1 MTFNELRT
9 THKDLMKMYVYLC
22 KGEKKSICMY
32 TNEITQCTTD
42 HFQQLIKKKLHSPS
56 PLVHP
61 FVLLLRLYEATLLS
75 NDSLS
80 LFLSL
85 LNTGC
90 RI

>member
-1 MTFNELRT
+1 MHYSF
-9 THKDLMKMYVYLC
+9 
-22 KGEKKSICMY
+22 
-32 TNEITQCTTD
+32 TD

-85 LNTGC
+85 SLSFKHRLQDMDLRYTGNKTFVHVNKKISVYC
-90 RI
+90 PPH